1 MSGSSYR
8 DPRSGWYVCCYC
20 EAFDLDLVTLD
31 LDGVVK
37 DSKASPAFN
46 FTEKL
51 NI

>member
-1 MSGSSYR
+1 MGAVAGIPDLDCTFVVITR
-8 DPRSGWYVCCYC
+8 H
-20 EAFDLDLVTLD
+20 FDLDLETLD